1 MNLADFDPGQG
12 KPDQDFSV
20 VDRWILSRYQHAAGE
35 VTRHLSRY
43 DVGEGARVLYDFIW
57 SELCDWY
64 IELVK
69 PRLYGHH
76 GDKARRASQ
85 YALWYFIRNTM
96 QLLHPYM
103 PFITEEI
110 WQQLPLA
117 GETIMLAPWPVE
129 VELRDEAAEEVMELL
144 MAVITSIR
152 TIRSEKQVP
161 PGRKITAILKAD
173 PELRE
178 ILEANSHYLQALA
191 GLASVSIDAPGDTV
205 ERSVAAVTKGVE
217 IYLPLADLVDLEAEA
232 KRIANELAKAE
243 TELERVKGKL
253 ANPGFVT
260 KAPEAVV
267 AKEREKLE
275 LLTDTVAKLTALY
288 QEIVR
293 E

>member
-1 MNLADFDPGQG
+1 M
-12 KPDQDFSV
+12 
-20 VDRWILSRYQHAAGE
+20 
-35 VTRHLSRY
+35 
-43 DVGEGARVLYDFIW
+43 
-57 SELCDWY
+57 
-64 IELVK
+64 
-69 PRLYGHH
+69 
-76 GDKARRASQ
+76 
-85 YALWYFIRNTM
+85 
-96 QLLHPYM
+96 
-103 PFITEEI
+103 
-110 WQQLPLA
+110 
-117 GETIMLAPWPVE
+117 
-129 VELRDEAAEEVMELL
+129 
-144 MAVITSIR
+144 
-152 TIRSEKQVP
+152 
-161 PGRKITAILKAD
+161 
-173 PELRE
+173 
-178 ILEANSHYLQALA
+178 
-191 GLASVSIDAPGDTV
+191 